1 MKSFSRFIAEAEELT
16 PERTKPIQSSLPG
29 LGRKSIEKKYQV
41 TNKPDIPAKYS
52 QVDPKQA
59 LMNYATEVETR
70 GVAGGRRKPEQVKLS
85 PEEIKKRTAQVR
97 DTFAAADKG
106 DAAAVERLK
115 KYQAGYDKKY
125 GVPEVEQSKPNEYIR
140 RQQEAG
146 IRVDD
151 DLVDARGVAQS
162 GQPEMVGQRAPSGQ
176 GARFRAAAAAR
187 TDIPDAG
194 TATPRPD
201 IRTDSLGD
209 AIKNVPPEPELPRF
223 KVTGGQPRVTDKGT
237 PTNPLSQSE
246 LKREIINRRGRK
258 VTLPRL
264 PQLVSD
270 APGAPAQGKAS
281 IPLPGEVAKPQLP
294 QPTRRQTVT
303 AVQNAVTRNAT
314 QQGAAAS
321 ATSQSGMNNWQR
333 FLAKNATAR
342 NVVGGLRN
350 LGRGLTA
357 LSAGLSFK
365 DKYDQAKAA
374 GASDTRAAIRG
385 GVSAA
390 ADVIGGIGGGTLG
403 GMVGTAGGS
412 FTGPGAI
419 ATGTAGA
426 IAGGTTGANVL
437 RGVADQT
444 FRSLAGPTQ
453 QQMDKQ
459 RQSNR
464 KKFSDLNLPA
474 TNVANNRGIVTGN
487 DGVERVGVRTY
498 RPDGSTYYN
507 VPVRPDTNPISRLAQ
522 DMNVPFLSG
531 YYQRQADQQRQQ
543 RVKAQRAASR

>member
-1 MKSFSRFIAEAEELT
+1 
-16 PERTKPIQSSLPG
+16 
-29 LGRKSIEKKYQV
+29 
-41 TNKPDIPAKYS
+41 
-52 QVDPKQA
+52 
-59 LMNYATEVETR
+59 
-70 GVAGGRRKPEQVKLS
+70 
-85 PEEIKKRTAQVR
+85 
-97 DTFAAADKG
+97 
-106 DAAAVERLK
+106 
-115 KYQAGYDKKY
+115 
-125 GVPEVEQSKPNEYIR
+125 
-140 RQQEAG
+140 
-146 IRVDD
+146 
-151 DLVDARGVAQS
+151 
-162 GQPEMVGQRAPSGQ
+162 
-176 GARFRAAAAAR
+176 
-187 TDIPDAG
+187 
-194 TATPRPD
+194 
-201 IRTDSLGD
+201 
-209 AIKNVPPEPELPRF
+209 
-223 KVTGGQPRVTDKGT
+223 
-237 PTNPLSQSE
+237 
-246 LKREIINRRGRK
+246 
-258 VTLPRL
+258 
-264 PQLVSD
+264 
-270 APGAPAQGKAS
+270 
-281 IPLPGEVAKPQLP
+281 
-294 QPTRRQTVT
+294 
-303 AVQNAVTRNAT
+303 
-314 QQGAAAS
+314 
-321 ATSQSGMNNWQR
+321 MNNWQR

-385 GVSAA
+385 GVAA
-390 ADVIGGIGGGTLG
+390 TADVVGGLTGGTFG

-453 QQMDKQ
+453 QQLDKQ

-498 RPDGSTYYN
+498 RPDGSSYYN

-543 RVKAQRAASR
+543 RVRAQRAASR